1 MINRR
6 IRWFGFVLLA
16 CFVLLFLQL
25 NNFQVRQ
32 AQSLVNSPDNA
43 AATGGQDTFELPRG
57 DIYSSDNVVL
67 AYSRPSKDVYLEQRI
82 YPAATATLFADLTG
96 YESVAVG
103 ASTGLEAEY
112 HQYLEQHTS
121 PATTL
126 GQLLT
131 EHKTTDDVSLTVSV
145 ALQKTAAEALGGQT
159 GAVVAIDPRT
169 GAILAMYG
177 NPTFNPNLFAV
188 HNPDAVNRTYNELV
202 NSGALIN
209 YATGQAKA
217 PGSTFKVV
225 DSSAIYDDQP
235 QLATH
240 IFRFVPSIILP
251 DTANAP
257 LYNFGGEYCGGN
269 LAEVFARSCDTAFA
283 LVGQSL
289 GAQKLYSQAAAFG
302 FDSAP
307 PLDLPQSEV
316 AASNFPTPQELVD
329 DVPSL
334 MKSAIGQ
341 ENVTA
346 TTLQMA
352 LVAAGIANNG
362 VIMAPHLMRVIVDD
376 TGNVVE
382 TYHPHPWRRAT
393 TVATAQAVRNLM
405 LGVTED
411 SYGTAAGLFPSYE
424 FPPVAAKTGTAQ
436 INGTGCG
443 TYNWLIATAP
453 AGPGQT
459 PTVAVAAIVPIP
471 PGPSCHDVTG
481 AQVAGPVVAKVLLKA
496 LAMQQ

>member
-6 IRWFGFVLLA
+6 IRWLGFVLVA

-32 AQSLVNSPDNA
+32 AKTLVNNPDNA
-43 AATGGQDTFELPRG
+43 QNGPNLWQLPRG
-57 DIYSSDNVVL
+57 DIYSSDSAVL
-67 AYSRPSKDVYLEQRI
+67 AKSVPTNDGFGELRVY
-82 YPAATATLFADLTG
+82 PPATAALFADITG
-96 YESVAVG
+96 YNSVAVES
-103 ASTGLEAEY
+103 ATGLESEY
-112 HQYLEQHTS
+112 FSELSQHNS
-121 PATTL
+121 SATTL

-131 EHKTTDDVSLTVSV
+131 QHKTTDDITITVSV
-145 ALQKTAAEALGGQT
+145 ALQEAAATALGGRT
-159 GAVVAIDPRT
+159 GAVVAIDPQT

-188 HNPDAVNRTYNELV
+188 HDVSAVDKSYNELL

-209 YATGQAKA
+209 YATAQARA

-225 DSSAIYDDQP
+225 DSSAIFDQAP
-235 QLATH
+235 KIATSY
-240 IFRFVPSIILP
+240 FPSVSSITLP
-251 DTANAP
+251 DTTGVQ
-257 LYNFGGEYCGGN
+257 LYNFAGESCGGN

-283 LVGQSL
+283 LVGQQL
-289 GAQKLYSQAAAFG
+289 GAEKLYSQATAFG
-302 FDSAP
+302 FDAVP
-307 PLDLPQSEV
+307 PLDLPEGEV
-316 AASNFPTPQELVD
+316 APSNFPTPASFAGD
-329 DVPSL
+329 IPGL

-352 LVAAGIANNG
+352 LVAAGIADNG
-362 VIMAPHLMRVIVDD
+362 VIMAPHLLHQIVDD
-376 TGNVVE
+376 DGNIVE
-382 TYHPHPWRRAT
+382 TYQPHPWRRAT
-393 TVATAQAVRNLM
+393 SAATAQSVRNLM
-405 LGVTED
+405 LGVTQNTD
-411 SYGTAAGLFPSYE
+411 GTAYGVFPSYE

-436 INGTGCG
+436 INAKGCG

-471 PGPSCHDVTG
+471 PGGSCIDVTG
-481 AQVAGPVVAKVLLKA
+481 AQEAGPVVSAVLHKA
-496 LAMQQ
+496 LELQQ

>member
-6 IRWFGFVLLA
+6 IRWIGFVLMA

-32 AQSLVNSPDNA
+32 AQSLVNNPDNIVN
-43 AATGGQDTFELPRG
+43 QPDVYQLPRG
-57 DIYSSDNVVL
+57 DIYSADGSTL
-67 AYSRPSKDVYLEQRI
+67 AYSKPTKDGYGELRI
-82 YPAATATLFADLTG
+82 YPPATAALFADLTG
-96 YESVAVG
+96 YNSVAAG
-103 ASTGLEAEY
+103 SATGLESEY
-112 HQYLEQHTS
+112 FTYLSQHNS
-121 PATTL
+121 PANSL

-131 EHKTTDDVSLTVSV
+131 QHQTTDDITLTVSST
-145 ALQKTAAEALGGQT
+145 LQSAAAAALGGRT
-159 GAVVAIDPRT
+159 GAVVALDPQT

-188 HNPDAVNRTYNELV
+188 HNYNAVLKSYNQLL
-202 NSGALIN
+202 NTGALIN
-209 YATGQAKA
+209 YATAQARA

-225 DSSAIYDDQP
+225 DSSAIFDQAP

-240 IFRFVPSIILP
+240 FFKSVSSITLP
-251 DTANAP
+251 DTAGVQ
-257 LYNFGGEYCGGN
+257 LYNFGSEYCGGN
-269 LAEVFARSCDTAFA
+269 LTQVFARSCDTSFA

-289 GAQKLYSQAAAFG
+289 GAQKLYTEATNFG
-302 FDSAP
+302 FDSVP
-307 PLDLPQSEV
+307 PIDLPQGEA
-316 AASNFPTPQELVD
+316 AASNFPTPRD
-329 DVPSL
+329 FAGDIPGL

-352 LVAAGIANNG
+352 LVAAGIADNG
-362 VIMAPHLMRVIVDD
+362 VIMAPHLLHQIVDNE
-376 TGNVVE
+376 GKVVE
-382 TYHPHPWRRAT
+382 TYQPHQWRRAT
-393 TVATAQAVRNLM
+393 SVSTANAVRTLM
-405 LGVTED
+405 LGVTENPL
-411 SYGTAAGLFPSYE
+411 GTAYGMFPSYQ

-471 PGPSCHDVTG
+471 PGGNCHNVTG
-481 AQVAGPVVAKVLLKA
+481 AQEAGPVVKAVLQKA
-496 LAMQQ
+496 LALQQ